1 MALTIMR
8 RIKFCAGHRLVGH
21 EGKCA
26 NLHGH
31 NYVAEFYVTGEKQD
45 QVGRV
50 IDFKLLKDRCKG
62 WIDDHWDHAFL
73 LWKEDTE
80 ALQAIRQTRPHRI
93 FELPYNPTAEN
104 MARYL
109 LEVVCPDL
117 LQQTGAQ
124 AEKVVIWESDESCA
138 EVSRHDEKPPISGR
152 AMLASEA

>member
-31 NYVAEFYVTGEKQD
+31 NYVAEFYVIGETQD

-50 IDFKLLKDRCKG
+50 IDFKLLKDKCKG

-80 ALQAIRQTRPHRI
+80 ALRAIRQTQPHRI
-93 FELPYNPTAEN
+93 FELPFNPTAEN
-104 MARYL
+104 LARFL
-109 LEVVCPDL
+109 LEAVCPDL
-117 LQQTGAQ
+117 LRDTGAR

-138 EVSRHDEKPPISGR
+138 EVSRHDRPSSISDR